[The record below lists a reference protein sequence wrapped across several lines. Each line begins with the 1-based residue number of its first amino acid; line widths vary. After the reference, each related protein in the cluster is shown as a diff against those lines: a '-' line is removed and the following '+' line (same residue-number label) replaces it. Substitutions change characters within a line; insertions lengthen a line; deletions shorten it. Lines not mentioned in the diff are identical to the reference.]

1 VVRGVLI
8 VAWDDAADTF
18 TETDELLEQ
27 IRDLL
32 AMQVQGQAGEAQA
45 EWLSTTLGDDVGILS
60 SGGSSGGES
69 DSKESEYYAI
79 NSEASSETDSINFGS
94 RAETLVIHNVEN
106 TVEVAFK
113 DPGGDYAWIQ
123 IEPGDSPFKYS
134 GVFGAH
140 AQKFWYRLPEG
151 SSVDSTVISVL
162 AKFYPG
168 SINPSTGSGG
178 N

>member
-1 VVRGVLI
+1 VGSDPWHGNP
-8 VAWDDAADTF
+8 ADAL

-60 SGGSSGGES
+60 SGGSGGEE
-69 DSKESEYYAI
+69 DSKESEYYAV
-79 NSEASSETDSINFGS
+79 NAEATGDVDSINFGS
-94 RAETLVIHNVEN
+94 RAETLVIHNVEDA
-106 TVEVAFK
+106 VQVAFK
-113 DPGGDYAWIQ
+113 DPGGDYPWITV
-123 IEPGDSPFKYS
+123 EPGDSPFKYS

-140 AQKFWYRLPEG
+140 AQKIWYRIPEG
-151 SSVDSTVISVL
+151 SAVNSTVFSTL

-168 SINPSTGSGG
+168 SINPSTGGAGG